1 MTKKW
6 FWLGMAGVF
15 LLSLALRFWGIE
27 RFNTL
32 VFDEVY
38 YAKFGHDYL
47 TRNPFFDGH
56 PPVGKYMV
64 AIGMFLSR
72 YLPLGGDEVN
82 GLTGGLYSPISY
94 RWVTAL
100 FGSFLPLIIAGIA
113 YQISQRRSFA
123 FLAALFTAVDGLFLV
138 ETRYALINI
147 YVVIFGL
154 LGQLCFLI
162 ALKKPISKR
171 RLWLLLAGINC
182 GLSIAVKWNGLFF
195 LAGIYAIW
203 IITLAADA
211 ATDAATDFVTDAA
224 TDFVADETDKLSVRK
239 IDNLSASS
247 ATPSGATSG
256 ATSVTHPVPP
266 FVFYLG
272 IIPVFIYCIAWI
284 PHLILSPNYGF
295 IEVHQKI
302 WQFHKQLGGNDS
314 NIHPYCSPWYSWI
327 LMLRP
332 MAYYYQ
338 TAASINEPLPV
349 MGPPLPTGTGKVF
362 YDVHAMGNPF
372 LWWFS
377 LAAIVFLFGM
387 LGWLVINKLAQHK
400 RLSALFPLSTD
411 IWIILY
417 VLLNYAI
424 NLLPWVRVTRC
435 LFIYHYMTAI
445 VFGFMAL
452 AWLVDQCLR
461 SYYIQLRGLG
471 VTVIFIVLIAFV
483 FWMPLY
489 LGLPLSPEEYKLR
502 MWFTSW
508 I

>member
-6 FWLGMAGVF
+6 FWLSMAGVF
-15 LLSLALRFWGIE
+15 LLSLALRFWGLG

-47 TRNPFFDGH
+47 THNPFFDGH

-64 AIGMFLSR
+64 AIGMLIGR
-72 YLPLGGDEVN
+72 YFSFGGNEVN

-147 YVVIFGL
+147 YIVIFGL

-162 ALKKPISKR
+162 AVKKTINKR
-171 RLWLLLAGINC
+171 RIWLLLAGINF

-195 LAGIYAIW
+195 LAGIYGIW
-203 IITLAADA
+203 LIAWIGKL
-211 ATDAATDFVTDAA
+211 ATDLVT
-224 TDFVADETDKLSVRK
+224 DETDKLSVRNT
-239 IDNLSASS
+239 DNLSPLSATSS
-247 ATPSGATSG
+247 AKNQKYIFQKLTDVNIFSII
-256 ATSVTHPVPP
+256 
-266 FVFYLG
+266 FYLG
-272 IIPVFIYCIAWI
+272 IIPVVVYCIAWI
-284 PHLILSPNYGF
+284 PHLMLSPNFGF

-302 WQFHKQLGGNDS
+302 WQFHQQLGGNDS
-314 NIHPYCSPWYSWI
+314 HIHPYCSPWYSWI

-338 TAASINEPLPV
+338 TAQSVNEPLPV
-349 MGPPLPTGTGKVF
+349 MGPPLPSGTGKVF

-387 LGWLVINKLAQHK
+387 LGWLVINKLVQQK
-400 RLSALFPLSTD
+400 RLNALFPLSTN
-411 IWIILY
+411 ISIILY
-417 VLLNYAI
+417 LLLNYAI

-461 SYYIQLRGLG
+461 SYYIPLRSLG

-483 FWMPLY
+483 FWIPLY

>member
-6 FWLGMAGVF
+6 FCLSMTGVF
-15 LLSLALRFWGIE
+15 LLSLALRFWGLG

-47 TRNPFFDGH
+47 TRIPFFDGH

-64 AIGMFLSR
+64 AIGMLIGR
-72 YLPLGGDEVN
+72 YFSFGGNEVN

-100 FGSFLPLIIAGIA
+100 FGSFFPLIIAGIA

-147 YVVIFGL
+147 YIVIFGL

-162 ALKKPISKR
+162 AVKKPILQR
-171 RLWLLLAGINC
+171 RIWLLLAGINC

-195 LAGIYAIW
+195 LAGIYGIW
-203 IITLAADA
+203 LIAW
-211 ATDAATDFVTDAA
+211 ATDAATD
-224 TDFVADETDKLSVRK
+224 ETDKLYVRK
-239 IDNLSASS
+239 TDNLSASS
-247 ATPSGATSG
+247 
-256 ATSVTHPVPP
+256 VTHPVPSLP
-266 FVFYLG
+266 QFVFYLG

-295 IEVHQKI
+295 IEVHEKI

-349 MGPPLPTGTGKVF
+349 MGPPLPSGTGKVF

-387 LGWLVINKLAQHK
+387 LGWQIINKLSQPK
-400 RLSALFPLSTD
+400 RLSALFPLSND
-411 IWIILY
+411 IWIILFL
-417 VLLNYAI
+417 LLNYVI

-435 LFIYHYMTAI
+435 LFIYHYMTGI

-461 SYYIQLRGLG
+461 SYYIPLRGLG

-483 FWMPLY
+483 FWLPLY
-489 LGLPLSPEEYKLR
+489 LGLPLSPEDYKLR